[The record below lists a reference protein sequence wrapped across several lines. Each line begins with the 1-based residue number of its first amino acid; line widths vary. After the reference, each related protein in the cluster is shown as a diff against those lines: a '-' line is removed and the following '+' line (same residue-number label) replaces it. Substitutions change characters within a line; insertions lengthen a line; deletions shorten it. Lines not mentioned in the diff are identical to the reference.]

1 MSEHSGSY
9 IGVIIFA
16 IVLGAVSVLLWRF
29 SEVNIV
35 EKVLIVASVIFCL
48 FLLIKQKWALIG
60 ICCTLLAAILVYFA
74 QAWLLPIVTEETGL
88 IMPNALKM
96 IVGILF
102 FIFIG
107 RQSIEH
113 RFAR

>member
-1 MSEHSGSY
+1 
-9 IGVIIFA
+9 VF
-16 IVLGAVSVLLWRF
+16 
-29 SEVNIV
+29 
-35 EKVLIVASVIFCL
+35 FCL

-60 ICCTLLAAILVYFA
+60 ISCTLLAAIVVYFA
-74 QAWLLPIVTEETGL
+74 QAWLMPIVNEDAGL
-88 IMPNALKM
+88 IMPNVIKM
-96 IVGILF
+96 IVGLLF

>member
-16 IVLGAVSVLLWRF
+16 IVLGAVSVLLWLGG
-29 SEVNIV
+29 EVNSV
-35 EKVLIVASVIFCL
+35 EKVLIVASVFFCL

-60 ICCTLLAAILVYFA
+60 ICCTLLAAIVVYFA
-74 QAWLLPIVTEETGL
+74 QAWLVPIVTAEPGL
-88 IMPNALKM
+88 MVPNVLKM
-96 IVGILF
+96 IIAILF
-102 FIFIG
+102 LIFIG

>member
-1 MSEHSGSY
+1 MSEHRGSY
-9 IGVIIFA
+9 IGVIVFA
-16 IVLGAVSVLLWRF
+16 IVLGAVSVLLWLGGGT
-29 SEVNIV
+29 NIV
-35 EKVLIVASVIFCL
+35 EKVLIVASVVFCL

-74 QAWLLPIVTEETGL
+74 QAWLLPIVNEETGL
-88 IMPNALKM
+88 IMPNVIKM
-96 IVGILF
+96 IIGILF

-107 RQSIEH
+107 RQSIAD

>member
-16 IVLGAVSVLLWRF
+16 IVLGAVSVLLWLRG
-29 SEVNIV
+29 EVNIV

-60 ICCTLLAAILVYFA
+60 ICCTLLVAIAVYFA
-74 QAWLLPIVTEETGL
+74 QAWLMPIMTAETGL
-88 IMPNALKM
+88 IMPNVLKM
-96 IVGILF
+96 IVSILF

>member
-1 MSEHSGSY
+1 MSEHRGSY

-16 IVLGAVSVLLWRF
+16 IVLGAVSVLLWLGG
-29 SEVNIV
+29 EVNTV
-35 EKVLIVASVIFCL
+35 EKVLIVASVFFCL
-48 FLLIKQKWALIG
+48 FLLIKQRWALIG
-60 ICCTLLAAILVYFA
+60 ICCTLLVAIVVYFA
-74 QAWLLPIVTEETGL
+74 QAWLLPIATAEPGL
-88 IMPNALKM
+88 IMPNILKM

-102 FIFIG
+102 LIFIG

>member
-1 MSEHSGSY
+1 MSEHRGSY

-16 IVLGAVSVLLWRF
+16 IVLGAVSVLLWLGG
-29 SEVNIV
+29 EVNNV
-35 EKVLIVASVIFCL
+35 EKVLIVASVFFCL

-60 ICCTLLAAILVYFA
+60 ICCTLLAAIVVYFA
-74 QAWLLPIVTEETGL
+74 QAWLAPIVTAEPGL
-88 IMPNALKM
+88 MVPNVLKM
-96 IVGILF
+96 IIAILF
-102 FIFIG
+102 LIFIG

>member
-16 IVLGAVSVLLWRF
+16 IVLGAVSVLLWLG

-48 FLLIKQKWALIG
+48 FLLIRQKWALIG
-60 ICCTLLAAILVYFA
+60 ICCTLLVAILVYFT

-88 IMPNALKM
+88 IMPNAIKM
-96 IVGILF
+96 IVSILF

-113 RFAR
+113 RFAS